1 MINNIESEII
11 ADLTVELKNEVDF
24 DPEMLEVKVQ
34 NAFREVKA
42 ARNYPWDYSE
52 IRIMADMERY
62 YTNIRSIALYDYTK
76 IGAEG
81 QTQYSADGESIHYL
95 DRDKLFKGVYPIARL

>member
-1 MINNIESEII
+1 MINEIEAAVI
-11 ADLTVELKNEVDF
+11 ADLTIELKNEFDF
-24 DPEMLEVKVQ
+24 DPEILVVKVE

-42 ARNYPWDYSE
+42 ARNYPKTYTDE
-52 IRIMADMERY
+52 MIMEDLDRY

-95 DRDKLFKGVYPIARL
+95 NRDKLFTGILPIART